1 MIKLAITKRSQAQK
15 FNGIV
20 SNIISSYDP
29 RFGNVTNVL
38 VEFSDMYGFK
48 HSKIY
53 FLAKDIEEIFNYK
66 GIKDSIRRL
75 PIENKLLLR
84 PCNLRSNNPP
94 LLNFKINNRGNL
106 MIDIIGLN
114 RIIMRSNLPAAIEY
128 QNWVYEDVFPKLWM
142 YGMYINPLKINQMI
156 KQIFTNTLYNHNP
169 SSVDDPVIID
179 LDELDKY
186 SYLVNNNQYILI
198 DNSADIKTRIF
209 NVAFRKYVG
218 RDFTS
223 LINDIITIENPFI
236 IALDVGGPEL
246 VKAIYLCV
254 NQIIIDMH
262 VGFTLEEIESGNINP
277 KHSLY
282 NIDMNGA
289 KYREYQDSKK
299 NISVDLDKIN
309 KEYRKEQ
316 ESKKY
321 GINID
326 EVVDK

>member
-1 MIKLAITKRSQAQK
+1 MTNNNVNPTPK
-15 FNGIV
+15 FDFPV
-20 SNIISSYDP
+20 SKIMLNNDP
-29 RFGNVTNVL
+29 RFGNITNVIIDF
-38 VEFSDMYGFK
+38 VDIYGFK

-53 FLAKDIEEIFNYK
+53 FLAREIEKLFNYSK
-66 GIKDSIRRL
+66 IKMIISRL
-75 PIENKLLLR
+75 PSENKLLLR
-84 PCNLRSNNPP
+84 PMNLNSNN
-94 LLNFKINNRGNL
+94 LLPFKISNRGSL
-106 MIDIIGLN
+106 MVDIIGLN

-169 SSVDDPVIID
+169 SSIDDPVVID

-198 DNSADIKTRIF
+198 DNSTDIKTRIF
-209 NVAFRKYVG
+209 NVAFRKYIG
-218 RDFTS
+218 RNFTS

-262 VGFTLEEIESGNINP
+262 VGFTLEEIESGHINP